1 MECGKMLAENGYK
14 IKILNTIDFKQSMK
28 YNPFQYIRC
37 ENDILKLVNCIMEN
51 TKGEDTKGSEDFWT
65 KAEALYYQVLIAY
78 ICYEAPEEQKNM
90 TTLLEML
97 NASEVREDDES
108 FQNAIDML
116 FSALEQ
122 KNPHHFAVRQY
133 KKYKLAA
140 GDICSK

>member
-1 MECGKMLAENGYK
+1 MLAENGYK

-37 ENDILKLVNCIMEN
+37 DILKLVNCIMEN
-51 TKGEDTKGSEDFWT
+51 TKGEDTKGSGDFWT
-65 KAEALYYQVLIAY
+65 KAEALYYQLLIAY